1 MDDKDIQFL
10 RKKHN
15 NSRNTKFDYCDL
27 CGTRFPCDVVKVLNY
42 YEQNS
47 DCKHMV
53 KEDKENHELD
63 LYAYHLK
70 NWQYCHL
77 CGEKL

>member
-27 CGTRFPCDVVKVLNY
+27 CGTRFPCDTIKVLEELEQVERQSAMNY
-42 YEQNS
+42 ELGYEFGYRDAN
-47 DCKHMV
+47 K
-53 KEDKENHELD
+53 KWTDKL
-63 LYAYHLK
+63 
-70 NWQYCHL
+70 
-77 CGEKL
+77 